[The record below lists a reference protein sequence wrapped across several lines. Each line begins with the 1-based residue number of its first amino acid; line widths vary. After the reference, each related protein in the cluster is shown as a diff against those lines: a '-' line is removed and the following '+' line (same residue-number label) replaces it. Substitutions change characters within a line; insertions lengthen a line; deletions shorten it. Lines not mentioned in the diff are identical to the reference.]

1 MFSASFLPSQL
12 SLSTALLSFS
22 LVHQKLFEKYSKL
35 LFNDIESDHFHQ
47 ISIKKTSN
55 ALSIIIK
62 INRLNPFSWLPP
74 WRVSD
79 FIFMNFFI
87 SLFFTVEK
95 LFLFIWREKLE
106 TINFIALSCS
116 TFILFILPIARSL
129 RHKSGIKISL
139 KVDWVN

>member
-1 MFSASFLPSQL
+1 MRLFY
-12 SLSTALLSFS
+12 LLSC
-22 LVHQKLFEKYSKL
+22 HCRQ
-35 LFNDIESDHFHQ
+35 HFWAFHS
-47 ISIKKTSN
+47 SIKSSLKNIQNYFLMTLKVTIFIKYPSR

-79 FIFMNFFI
+79 FIFVNFFI